1 MFFANP
7 IAAAIAITI
16 YLNTPLS
23 PVLGLFEF
31 ISLSISC
38 TNSSL
43 SIELLFSGFDVSIEI
58 AVTVTILSSI
68 VSFPTASVTLYVNLY
83 SPGVSRFKSLNPS
96 TVIFVK
102 LIPKISS
109 AVTLSNSLNV
119 SPTLITTSPVPIIV
133 GAPYTFIT
141 LSSIASFPAASVTLL
156 CQHYLHFQ

>member
-1 MFFANP
+1 MFD
-7 IAAAIAITI
+7 
-16 YLNTPLS
+16 
-23 PVLGLFEF
+23 F
-31 ISLSISC
+31 ISLSVSC
-38 TNSSL
+38 TNL
-43 SIELLFSGFDVSIEI
+43 FFSIESLFSGFDVSI
-58 AVTVTILSSI
+58 AVTVTILSTI
-68 VSFPTASVTLYVNLY
+68 VSFPAASVTLYVNLY

-156 CQHYLHFQ
+156 CQHYLDFQ